1 MTESETPIL
10 NKKFVTSANRIYE
23 MRYMGGGKEHKVNV
37 YDKTTKKFLRTEP
50 FAKARSQWKFINMN
64 KTIKNISTKE
74 KIPFRAAR
82 DKYFIKRGEIE
93 QGRIRN
99 IATAH
104 NLSLVRARD
113 FYNSL
118 VSKGE
123 WNKLKAYS

>member
-1 MTESETPIL
+1 MSETDNPI
-10 NKKFVTSANRIYE
+10 KKFISTSNRIWE
-23 MRYMGGGKEHKVNV
+23 MKYIGGGQPHKVNV
-37 YDKTTKKFLRTEP
+37 YDAKTKKLLRTEP
-50 FAKARSQWKFINMN
+50 FTKARSQWKFINMN
-64 KTIKNISTKE
+64 KTIKNISVKE
-74 KIPFRAAR
+74 KISFRAAR

-123 WNKLKAYS
+123 WNKLKQYS

>member
-1 MTESETPIL
+1 MSETSPI
-10 NKKFVTSANRIYE
+10 KKFITSKNRIYE
-23 MRYMGGGKEHKVNV
+23 MKYMGGGKEHKVNV
-37 YDKTTKKFLRTEP
+37 YDAKTKRFLRTES
-50 FAKARSQWKFINMN
+50 FNKARSQWKFINMN
-64 KTIKNISTKE
+64 KVIKNISIKE

-113 FYNSL
+113 FYNTL
-118 VSKGE
+118 VSKRE
-123 WNKLKAYS
+123 WNKLKQYS

>member
-1 MTESETPIL
+1 MSETDNSI
-10 NKKFVTSANRIYE
+10 KKFITSENRIYE
-23 MRYMGGGKEHKVNV
+23 MKYMGGGKEHKINV
-37 YDKTTKKFLRTEP
+37 YDAKTKRFLRTES
-50 FAKARSQWKFINMN
+50 FKKARSQWKFINMN
-64 KTIKNISTKE
+64 KVIKNISIKE

-113 FYNSL
+113 FYNTL

-123 WNKLKAYS
+123 WNKLKQYS

>member
-1 MTESETPIL
+1 MSETDNPI
-10 NKKFVTSANRIYE
+10 KKFITSKNRIYE
-23 MRYMGGGKEHKVNV
+23 MKYMGGGKEHKVNV
-37 YDKTTKKFLRTEP
+37 YDVKTKRFLRTEP
-50 FAKARSQWKFINMN
+50 FKKARSQWKFINMN
-64 KTIKNISTKE
+64 QTIKNISIKE

-113 FYNSL
+113 FYNTL

-123 WNKLKAYS
+123 WNKLKQYS

>member
-1 MTESETPIL
+1 
-10 NKKFVTSANRIYE
+10 
-23 MRYMGGGKEHKVNV
+23 MGGGKEHKVNV
-37 YDKTTKKFLRTEP
+37 YDAKTKKFLRTEP
-50 FAKARSQWKFINMN
+50 FKKARSQWKFINMN
-64 KTIKNISTKE
+64 KVIKNISTKE
-74 KIPFRAAR
+74 NIPFRAAR

-113 FYNSL
+113 FYNTL

>member
-1 MTESETPIL
+1 MSETPPI
-10 NKKFVTSANRIYE
+10 KKFIVSKNRIYE
-23 MRYMGGGKEHKVNV
+23 MKYMGGGKEHKVNV
-37 YDKTTKKFLRTEP
+37 YDAKTKRFLRTEP

-64 KTIKNISTKE
+64 KVIKNISIKE

-113 FYNSL
+113 FYNAL

-123 WNKLKAYS
+123 WNKLKQYS